1 MGEAMKQAVHAK
13 PLKTGEKA
21 TDTEHDLQLQ
31 LIDSLAESIEKGS
44 DFSPARYVLDQ
55 FIEFSDMHF
64 LSEQLVMRL
73 HNYPGYEPHLEEH
86 TKLMKK
92 VRDIRDSVV
101 RGDQKLSQELVEG
114 LREWLLTHIATK
126 DVAFGEFLKSR
137 EERSQ

>member
-1 MGEAMKQAVHAK
+1 
-13 PLKTGEKA
+13 
-21 TDTEHDLQLQ
+21 
-31 LIDSLAESIEKGS
+31 
-44 DFSPARYVLDQ
+44 
-55 FIEFSDMHF
+55 
-64 LSEQLVMRL
+64 VMRL